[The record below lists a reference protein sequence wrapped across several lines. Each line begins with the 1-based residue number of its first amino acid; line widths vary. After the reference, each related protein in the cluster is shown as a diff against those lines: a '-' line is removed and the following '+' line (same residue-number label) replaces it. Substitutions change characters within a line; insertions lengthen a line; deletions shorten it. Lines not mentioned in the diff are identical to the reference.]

1 MRYLA
6 RCAIDLST
14 TGPLRALLALL
25 LRGRT
30 LSEGVEPC
38 AAGCLSVLVELCRLC
53 IGWTWIRLILFLPL
67 VAHLH
72 VPVLLRALDHS
83 IRKLSFF
90 LARSSCSS
98 HM

>member
-53 IGWTWIRLILFLPL
+53 IGWTWIRLILSLPL

-72 VPVLLRALDHS
+72 VPVLEIAHRMTH
-83 IRKLSFF
+83 
-90 LARSSCSS
+90 
-98 HM
+98 

>member
-14 TGPLRALLALL
+14 NDWTLLALL
-25 LRGRT
+25 LRGHT
-30 LSEGVEPC
+30 VSEGVEPC

-53 IGWTWIRLILFLPL
+53 IGWTWIRLILSLPL

-72 VPVLLRALDHS
+72 VPVLEIAHRMTH
-83 IRKLSFF
+83 
-90 LARSSCSS
+90 
-98 HM
+98 